1 MRIDVEGERWE
12 EKILDLGLDF
22 IVVDTEYKQ
31 DRNKLMRHTIE
42 ILGSEKMIK
51 AVFVKRVKRCQVRS
65 RVNFFLCCFTRRLG
79 PSPHL
84 FAVFFTGELMGD
96 RRNPST

>member
-42 ILGSEKMIK
+42 ILGSEK
-51 AVFVKRVKRCQVRS
+51 
-65 RVNFFLCCFTRRLG
+65 
-79 PSPHL
+79 
-84 FAVFFTGELMGD
+84 
-96 RRNPST
+96 